1 MALCKSVGLEELVDA
16 DSGREVV
23 VAPAVVNRFADLTKK
38 YEPFLVIPL
47 ETYNWENWLRNHVQ
61 EILLPHDINLFLQQ
75 TRDYENNADY
85 NHNTGQF
92 ISQLLQNSYHA
103 GNSDF
108 ELDMNLLKPI
118 NYFASRLSGTEERMV
133 RVVIKG
139 EVGDRCGR
147 NAQYSAFTIG
157 EAGKYCGFLAENSTF
172 TVQEAG
178 YRCGSNAQYSTFT
191 IEKAGDDCGLGAQ
204 HSAFTIDKAGDGC
217 GMYAQ
222 HSTLTIEKAEN
233 WCGRKAQ
240 HSTFKTHN
248 VLQYKQL
255 KCTVP
260 RFKNNKVYHLQPD
273 GTLKKRWF

>member
-118 NYFASRLSGTEERMV
+118 NYFASRLSGTKER
-133 RVVIKG
+133 RASIVIKG
-139 EVGDRCGR
+139 ETGD
-147 NAQYSAFTIG
+147 A
-157 EAGKYCGFLAENSTF
+157 
-172 TVQEAG
+172 
-178 YRCGSNAQYSTFT
+178 CGSNAQYSTFT
-191 IEKAGDDCGLGAQ
+191 IEKAGEACGWSTK
-204 HSAFTIDKAGDGC
+204 HSTFVIGKAG
-217 GMYAQ
+217 
-222 HSTLTIEKAEN
+222 K
-233 WCGRKAQ
+233 WCGYLAQ
-240 HSTFKTHN
+240 HSTFTIEEAGNLCGYEVENSTFTIEKAGQECGLQAQHSIFKTHN
-248 VLQYKQL
+248 PLQYK
-255 KCTVP
+255 
-260 RFKNNKVYHLQPD
+260 RFKESVPKNRDNALYLLATN
-273 GTLKKRWF
+273 GSILKGGPW